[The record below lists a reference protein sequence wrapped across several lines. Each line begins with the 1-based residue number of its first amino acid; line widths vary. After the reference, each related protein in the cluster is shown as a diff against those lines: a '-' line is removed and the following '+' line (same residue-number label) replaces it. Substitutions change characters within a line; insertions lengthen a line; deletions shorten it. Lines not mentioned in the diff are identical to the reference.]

1 MYVSFFL
8 SFVWGKLS
16 RVLFEALLF
25 VRTTL
30 LLHFEGR
37 RRIFVGTTSRGFWLL
52 KVEEDGARGGVVT
65 SLSQHLSL
73 SLPAWRPFSGAQRT
87 F

>member
-52 KVEEDGARGGVVT
+52 MEDGARGVVVT
-65 SLSQHLSL
+65 CLSKHLSL
-73 SLPAWRPFSGAQRT
+73 SLPAWRPFSGTPST